1 MKKIFLTSFLILIA
15 FGVFGQINSDSI
27 FNSAIENARQGD
39 YEKALGEALPLM
51 DVLPDR
57 YDISIFI
64 SNVFAWKGDYSSAKN
79 QINKAYAINKTSKEL
94 YDAWLNILLWSEDY
108 QKLIEVADLAKQNGY
123 ANDYNLTLKKS
134 IAYKE
139 MGKYPDGV
147 YLIET
152 NKRYLD
158 STKISH
164 LYNEMLILNKSKAVT
179 LYYSPTFFDYNSLK
193 PQHLSYIDYSFKV
206 KNQIFIPR
214 INYAYR
220 FGTSDL
226 LVESDYYR
234 LFNNGQYL
242 YANFGMSVLNKL
254 FPDYRGGLE
263 FYSPIGNS
271 MEASVGG
278 RYLYAGKNNIYIL
291 TGHLSK
297 YVNNFWFSLRP
308 YYAIQNTKNTITIAA
323 HARYY
328 EANPINYWGLELLY
342 GTSPDERAMILQS
355 TDAKLLNS
363 YRVKIEKN
371 IAVFKTNEIKL
382 TSAYTYEEYDKGT
395 YGNRFTFEVF
405 LKHKF

>member
-1 MKKIFLTSFLILIA
+1 MKKKILSFLFIFSAL
-15 FGVFGQINSDSI
+15 GVFGQINSDSI
-27 FNSAIENARQGD
+27 FNSAITHAKQGD
-39 YEKALGEALPLM
+39 YEKALKEALSLTEI
-51 DVLPDR
+51 LPDR
-57 YDISIFI
+57 YDIRIFT
-64 SNVFAWKGDYSSAKN
+64 SNVFAWKGDYNSAKDH
-79 QINKAYAINKTSKEL
+79 INKAYEINKYSKEL
-94 YDAWLNILLWSEDY
+94 YDAWLNISLWSKDY
-108 QKLIEVADLAKQNGY
+108 QKLLEVADLAKQNGY
-123 ANDYNLTLKKS
+123 TDDYNLTLKKS

-139 MGKYPDGV
+139 LGKYPDGV
-147 YLIET
+147 NLIEN

-158 STKISH
+158 STKISS
-164 LYNEMLILNKSKAVT
+164 LYNEMLILNKSKAIT

-206 KNQIFIPR
+206 KDQIFIPR

-254 FPDYRGGLE
+254 FPEYRGGLE

-271 MEASVGG
+271 MEASLGA
-278 RYLYAGKNNIYIL
+278 RYLYAGNNNIYIL

-308 YYAIQNTKNTITIAA
+308 YYAIKNTKNTITIAA
-323 HARYY
+323 HSRYY
-328 EANPINYWGLELLY
+328 EVNPINYWGLELLY
-342 GTSPDERAMILQS
+342 GTSPDERAMILQP

-371 IAVFKTNEIKL
+371 FAVFKTNEIKL
-382 TSAYTYEEYDKGT
+382 TSAYTHEEYNKGK
-395 YGNRFTFEVF
+395 YGNRFTLEVF
-405 LKHKF
+405 FKHKF